1 MGEGRGQKVRK
12 KLGTSFMNPPVPINP
27 VDDQVGLFLPLF
39 YLNPSIQI
47 FAWSS
52 SPICTLPQYGQINL
66 DLKKRS
72 KDWSM
77 KGYTMA
83 YINTIEF

>member
-1 MGEGRGQKVRK
+1 MY
-12 KLGTSFMNPPVPINP
+12 PPVPINP
-27 VDDQVGLFLPLF
+27 ADEVGLFLPLF

-72 KDWSM
+72 KDWNM

-83 YINTIEF
+83 YNTIEF

>member
-1 MGEGRGQKVRK
+1 
-12 KLGTSFMNPPVPINP
+12 MNPPVPINP

-66 DLKKRS
+66 DLKKKIKRLEYEGLYHGLYVIPLNF
-72 KDWSM
+72 KIAM
-77 KGYTMA
+77 
-83 YINTIEF
+83 I